1 MCPMSIIAGKRPL
14 HILEKH
20 VSIQVKY
27 KDYDDIDQIR
37 RPVLCV
43 FRVVP
48 YVNII
53 NTAVELKLFK
63 VLIHYELY
71 TL

>member
-1 MCPMSIIAGKRPL
+1 M
-14 HILEKH
+14 
-20 VSIQVKY
+20 SIQVKY

-53 NTAVELKLFK
+53 NAAVELKLFN
-63 VLIHYELY
+63 VLIHYKLY